1 MYEVI
6 SKDVLDDI
14 RKLDKRVVSNNPSG
28 TGSTLISYISALR
41 VRNDAK
47 LFFKSH
53 GNTQIL
59 SYPYSKF
66 VSQGDSVGDNI
77 KDEFIVDK
85 ILDDDI
91 IINNDKFIIF
101 EGDQYSD
108 HPERLQFFYQWGRVD
123 EKKLVQWGIPPTEPD
138 FTKALGNR
146 PTLDNFI
153 SCAKKLEKRLKPDF
167 LQKVEKYSSFFT
179 DKTISVHI
187 RTGNNMDWIQSK
199 SEMKKYKNMTEN
211 IVLDYYKHMDD
222 VNSTSNF
229 FVCCDNDEILTRFKD
244 RYKNR
249 VLTFDDEVDTSSRA
263 LLDIFLLSK
272 NKHMILFHSSCF
284 GELAWILAGAPT
296 SVRIIST
303 ERFTNPFWEY
313 GEEEQ
318 ESLMKCG
325 CDIDTHQPHCKYHE
339 WNR

>member
-1 MYEVI
+1 MNEVI

-14 RKLDKRVVSNNPSG
+14 RKLDRRVVSNNPSG

-41 VRNDAK
+41 VKDDAK
-47 LFFKSH
+47 LFFESH
-53 GNTQIL
+53 GNIQVL

-66 VSQGDSVGDNI
+66 VNQGDSVGDNI

-85 ILDDDI
+85 ILEDDI
-91 IINNDKFIIF
+91 IISNDKFILF

-108 HPERLQFFYQWGRVD
+108 YPSRLQFFYQWGRID
-123 EKKLVQWGIPPTEPD
+123 EKKLVQWGIPPKEIE
-138 FTKALGNR
+138 FTKLLGNR
-146 PTLDNFI
+146 PSLDDFI
-153 SCAKKLEKRLKPDF
+153 SCAKKFEKRLKPDF

-179 DKTISVHI
+179 AKTISVHI
-187 RTGNNMDWIQSK
+187 RTGNNMDWTQSK
-199 SEMKKYKNMTEN
+199 SEMEKYKNMTEN

-222 VNSTSNF
+222 VDSTSNF

-272 NKHMILFHSSCF
+272 NNRMILFHSSCF

-296 SVRIIST
+296 SVKIIST
-303 ERFTNPFWEY
+303 ERFTNPFWEHE
-313 GEEEQ
+313 EEEQ

-325 CDIDTHQPHCKYHE
+325 CNIDTHQPHCKYHE